1 MSDRTYIT
9 LPRSQRVEDY
19 LEQGQSLAIMAA
31 FADAALAMRDAQEDW
46 IDQLWIASAT
56 WGLDLWE
63 ALVGIV
69 PAADATLDDRRKAVT
84 AKLLGAGT
92 CNAAMVSRIAKA
104 ITGYDAVVIE
114 YCSKYQF
121 ALTFVGDTPGFA
133 DVDREAIRTAVEEV
147 KPAHLEFIIT
157 GITWA
162 DFHLL
167 GMRWM
172 DLHAME
178 ATWADIHNKVMIQ
191 PRGEV

>member
-1 MSDRTYIT
+1 MSERTYIT

-19 LEQGQSLAIMAA
+19 LEHGQSLAIMAA
-31 FADAALAMRDAQEDW
+31 FANAALAMRSAQEDW

-69 PAADATLDDRRKAVT
+69 PAADA
-84 AKLLGAGT
+84 
-92 CNAAMVSRIAKA
+92 AMISRIAQA
-104 ITGYDAVVIE
+104 ITGYDALVVE
-114 YCSKYQF
+114 HFGQYQF
-121 ALTFVGDTPGFA
+121 SLTFVGDTPGFA
-133 DVDREAIRTAVEEV
+133 DFDLDAIRAAVEEV
-147 KPAHLEFIIT
+147 KPAHLEFIIN
-157 GITWA
+157 GITWH
-162 DFHLL
+162 DFHTM

-178 ATWADIHNKVMIQ
+178 ATWADIHNKVMVQ

>member
-31 FADAALAMRDAQEDW
+31 FANAALAMRSAQEDW

-56 WGLDLWE
+56 WGLDPWE
-63 ALVGIV
+63 AMVGIV
-69 PAADATLDDRRKAVT
+69 PAADATLAERRSAVT

-92 CNAAMVSRIAKA
+92 CNAAMISRIAKA

-114 YCSKYQF
+114 YFSKYQF

-133 DVDREAIRTAVEEV
+133 DVD
-147 KPAHLEFIIT
+147 
-157 GITWA
+157 
-162 DFHLL
+162 
-167 GMRWM
+167 
-172 DLHAME
+172 
-178 ATWADIHNKVMIQ
+178 
-191 PRGEV
+191 

>member
-1 MSDRTYIT
+1 MSERTYIT

-63 ALVGIV
+63 ALVGIT
-69 PAADATLDDRRKAVT
+69 PAADATLADRRSAVT

-92 CNAAMVSRIAKA
+92 CNAAMISRIAQA
-104 ITGYDAVVIE
+104 ITGYDALVIE

-133 DVDREAIRTAVEEV
+133 DFDLDAIRAAVEEV

-178 ATWADIHNKVMIQ
+178 ATWADIHNKVMVQ